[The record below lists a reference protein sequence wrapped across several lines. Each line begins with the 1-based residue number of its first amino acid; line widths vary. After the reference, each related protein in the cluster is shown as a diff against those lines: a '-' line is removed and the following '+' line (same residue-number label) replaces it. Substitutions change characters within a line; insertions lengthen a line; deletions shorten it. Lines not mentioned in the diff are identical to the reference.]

1 MAAFAT
7 PADVAVRMLT
17 TFTAEETLQAQA
29 YLDDASSELRTRRP
43 LIDQWIL
50 DGLTTTAQA
59 KKICCEVVMAVLNG
73 AGIGIDSRTHP
84 ELADRYTKA
93 ASNGI
98 SFTDDQ
104 LNSVTPDIKES
115 RPFSIRPMGDY

>member
-43 LIDQWIL
+43 QIDQWIV
-50 DGLTTTAQA
+50 DGLASAAQA

-84 ELADRYTKA
+84 ELADRYTRT

-115 RPFSIRPMGDY
+115 RPFSIRPKGDD

>member
-17 TFTAEETLQAQA
+17 TFTAEATLQAQA

-43 LIDQWIL
+43 QIDQWIV
-50 DGLTTTAQA
+50 DGLASAAQA

-84 ELADRYTKA
+84 ELADRYTRT

-115 RPFSIRPMGDY
+115 RPFSIRPKGDD

>member
-1 MAAFAT
+1 MATFAT

-29 YLDDASSELRTRRP
+29 YLEDASSELRTKRP
-43 LIDQWIL
+43 RIDLWIAT
-50 DGLTTTAQA
+50 GEATADQA

-84 ELADRYTKA
+84 ELADRYTKS
-93 ASNGI
+93 ASGGI
-98 SFTDDQ
+98 SFTEDQ
-104 LNSVTPDIKES
+104 LDSVTPSVKES
-115 RPFSIRPMGDY
+115 RPFSIRPKGDY